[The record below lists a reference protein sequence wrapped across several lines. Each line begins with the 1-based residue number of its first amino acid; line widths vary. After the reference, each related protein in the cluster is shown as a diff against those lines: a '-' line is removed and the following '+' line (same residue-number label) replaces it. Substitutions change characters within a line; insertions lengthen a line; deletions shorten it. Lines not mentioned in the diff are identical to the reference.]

1 MEEQNKNDWNA
12 LHTIVHIAKY
22 IICIIIFLYSLT
34 GFYEGN
40 IYTAMVLLF
49 TGIIFL
55 PFVYHKLQPM
65 IAKVFLHSI
74 WIAPFLFCS
83 TCNTINLLKHLSAC
97 FELLL

>member
-55 PFVYHKLQPM
+55 PFVSKIWKHKLS
-65 IAKVFLHSI
+65 FLDYYLYRRI
-74 WIAPFLFCS
+74 LF
-83 TCNTINLLKHLSAC
+83 I
-97 FELLL
+97 LLLMLAGYLDNLYLSNSI